1 MSKEVMNMR
10 ITILP
15 KTPLGRWS
23 VGLAAACIV
32 LLVLLVV
39 LVGGLGLGV
48 VKRGSLGANMLGF
61 AFVISDIAALVT
73 GLVSIKKTKERSVL
87 AFLSVFLAAV
97 IGVFCL
103 IFFAADLLGY

>member
-1 MSKEVMNMR
+1 MSKEVLNIR
-10 ITILP
+10 INILP

-39 LVGGLGLGV
+39 LVGRLGIGV
-48 VKRGSLGANMLGF
+48 VKPGSLGAFMLGF

-73 GLVSIKKTKERSVL
+73 GLVSIIKTKERSIL
-87 AFLSVFLAAV
+87 AFLAVVITVLLTLFGLWIFISEEFL
-97 IGVFCL
+97 G
-103 IFFAADLLGY
+103 